1 MTRTEIRDSA
11 FKIIFEKLLR
21 DDELEELYDIAKEMD
36 EIIVNDKVKELVEGT
51 LAHSDEFDEIINRFS
66 IKRDVSRIAKVNIAI
81 LKLALYEMIYD
92 DKTPVNAAIS
102 EAIHLS
108 ETYSQKE
115 DTAFINGILGAF
127 SRSEYNKEATKI
139 NDNIEVTDV

>member
-108 ETYSQKE
+108 ETYSQRR
-115 DTAFINGILGAF
+115 IQHLLM
-127 SRSEYNKEATKI
+127 EYWVLFQE
-139 NDNIEVTDV
+139 